1 MVNFVAAGAGNEVF
15 TPLFGGQPVRIWTPG
30 APLLSPQRGGGGGG
44 GGAGRDGGAGNGFGG
59 GRGGAESNARAAPP
73 PPPPMT
79 LPGCVPLDA
88 ERNPAEGWTADLIN
102 SGLSSPMARNVN
114 AIMAAVNGTKTKRR
128 VTFLNEPTSGKTA
141 RNASAAQKG
150 IQERKIERRPARNP
164 YRKSETQTRRKAFPA
179 RATKLASAAGNQ
191 QRQWNFPTRIE
202 EFQKPEVEDIFN
214 DFWKTVEDHQMES
227 FFRDFWLSVKDQDD
241 KMELYFGQFWK
252 AIVKNQ
258 DCVFDINDFWRRI
271 EGRSRKAHPKENLA
285 ADFWRMIEKT
295 QQRQMLDEA
304 VMAGHFLR
312 MIESTQRCQQEARPW
327 EAPSRD
333 MWKLI
338 NQEQKHLVE
347 ERVTPEALAG
357 EFFRLTAKE
366 KRQVSDVNDM
376 ELVSGQF
383 WRMLERN
390 NKRKDEIKFVAD
402 SYGNVFRKFKGY
414 RVNGNRRE
422 SMADAKFVNDFF
434 EMVESEQHDSEASIE
449 NFAGEFWKMVRQSQ
463 SPSNDAVFVADSAGN
478 IFKNHKGYQIK
489 ASQKDK
495 TTEAKWVS
503 EFFKM
508 LEKEQENND
517 ARVESLAGNFWQMI
531 NNSKVETERK
541 PREAAAGDFWK
552 MVDFTE
558 SLKRKRETMRR
569 LSASKREEEQ
579 AAATAPSFHSASPKK
594 TNADKNEGAR
604 KTALLFACSTL
615 EEQAYYVLATDY
627 QDPQGHVGR
636 KRTTSSSSSSLYSV
650 KEEEELTPE
659 SAASV
664 ESDAANP
671 RRVYRVAPHYN
682 NNNQS
687 QQLGAAKVASVKTGS
702 GVILV
707 ALRQKKKS
715 IKPQQCHRQNMVAQ
729 ERRGSVTRRNRIPS
743 VSAIGSNN
751 DRKCGR
757 KTW

>member
-1 MVNFVAAGAGNEVF
+1 V
-15 TPLFGGQPVRIWTPG
+15 
-30 APLLSPQRGGGGGG
+30 
-44 GGAGRDGGAGNGFGG
+44 
-59 GRGGAESNARAAPP
+59 RAAPP
-73 PPPPMT
+73 PPPPPPAMT

-88 ERNPAEGWTADLIN
+88 ERNPAEGWTADSMN

-128 VTFLNEPTSGKTA
+128 VTFLNEGTSGKTA

-150 IQERKIERRPARNP
+150 IQERRIERRPARNP

-179 RATKLASAAGNQ
+179 RATKLAAAAAGNQ
-191 QRQWNFPTRIE
+191 QQRKWNFPTRIE

-227 FFRDFWLSVKDQDD
+227 YFRDFWLSVKDQDD
-241 KMELYFGQFWK
+241 KMERYFGQFWK
-252 AIVKNQ
+252 AILKEQ

-271 EGRSRKAHPKENLA
+271 EGRSRKAYPKENLA

-295 QQRQMLDEA
+295 QQRQTLDEA

-312 MIESTQRCQQEARPW
+312 MIQSTQSCQHEAKPW

-338 NQEQKHLVE
+338 NQEEKRLVE

-357 EFFRLTAKE
+357 EFFRLTADE
-366 KRQVSDVNDM
+366 KRQVNEVNDM

-383 WRMLERN
+383 WRMLEKNMVSSRFLCVDSFRN
-390 NKRKDEIKFVAD
+390 DDLTDIFWEIANNHHGPPKFSKNEGKDEIKFVAD
-402 SYGNVFRKFKGY
+402 SSGNVFRKFKGY

-422 SMADAKFVNDFF
+422 SMADAKFVNEFF
-434 EMVESEQHDSEASIE
+434 EMVESEQQNSEASVEI
-449 NFAGEFWKMVRQSQ
+449 FAGEFWKLVYQSQ
-463 SPSNDAVFVADSAGN
+463 SPSNDAAFVADSAGN
-478 IFKNHKGYQIK
+478 IFKKHKGYQIK

-495 TTEAKWVS
+495 TTEAKWVR

-541 PREAAAGDFWK
+541 PKEAAAGDFWK

-569 LSASKREEEQ
+569 LSASKREEEE
-579 AAATAPSFHSASPKK
+579 AAAPTFHSASPRK
-594 TNADKNEGAR
+594 TADKKEGAR

-615 EEQAYYVLATDY
+615 EEQAYFVLATDY

-650 KEEEELTPE
+650 KEEEELKLE
-659 SAASV
+659 SAAPV
-664 ESDAANP
+664 ESDAAAYS
-671 RRVYRVAPHYN
+671 RRVYRVAPHYSSN
-682 NNNQS
+682 NNNNNHS

-729 ERRGSVTRRNRIPS
+729 ERRGSITRRNRIPS

-757 KTW
+757 KSW